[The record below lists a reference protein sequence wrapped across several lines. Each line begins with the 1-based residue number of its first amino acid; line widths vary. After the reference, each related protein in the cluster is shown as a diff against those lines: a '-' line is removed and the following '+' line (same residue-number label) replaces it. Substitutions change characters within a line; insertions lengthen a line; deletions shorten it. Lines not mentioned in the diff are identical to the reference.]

1 MRART
6 PPLLAAAAAMGV
18 MGLAAPATADA
29 HAIGTVTY
37 QSPVPLWLYVM
48 AGAIAVAASVPVAA
62 LADTRIGSHLGPNLY
77 RPGSGRLVR
86 VAQIVA
92 AALLVEIVAAGLFG
106 SEEFAANPATV
117 LVWVDLWVGL
127 GLVAAVFGPVW
138 DLVNPLRLIGDLVDR
153 VNPQP
158 PLAYP
163 EALGGWPAVAA
174 LAAFGWMELAWPG
187 GNHPFDLA
195 LVIVV
200 YVLVQIIGMALVG
213 ADVWLERAELF
224 TTFSR
229 VMARVSAF
237 EWYVVSDR
245 PCPADLHDPGE
256 VVGCGA
262 CWRQAAPQE
271 RGIRWR
277 GFTSG
282 TWRDLPLLPGGAA
295 MIVVLLAVVLFDG
308 FAETMRFTDLAQWI
322 HRHWT
327 SLPDTGLRTLM
338 MVGFVVPL
346 AAIFAAVAAA
356 VGRRGRGFH
365 DAVDRYAPTLMPI
378 VAGYFAAHYLLY
390 LVTYGQL
397 TWKVII
403 DPLERD
409 WVPDL
414 GVWTGYPSGAAWA
427 FQVTVIVLGHVCAIF
442 AAHRIEL
449 GVVSRRR
456 AAVLVQAPLIALMI
470 AYTVLCLWIL
480 GQAYTSG

>member
-6 PPLLAAAAAMGV
+6 PPVLAATAAMGV

-62 LADTRIGSHLGPNLY
+62 LADTRIGRNLGPNLY

-92 AALLVEIVAAGLFG
+92 AVLLVEIVAAGLFG

-117 LVWVDLWVGL
+117 LIWVDLWVGL
-127 GLVAAVFGPVW
+127 GLVSAIFGPVW
-138 DLVNPLRLIGDLVDR
+138 DLVNPLRLFGDLVDR

-163 EALGGWPAVAA
+163 EALGPWPAVAA

-187 GNHPFDLA
+187 GSHPFDLA
-195 LVIVV
+195 SSSSS
-200 YVLVQIIGMALVG
+200 MCS
-213 ADVWLERAELF
+213 
-224 TTFSR
+224 SR
-229 VMARVSAF
+229 SSAWRSSARTCGSSGPSSSRLQPAHGPRSPF

-262 CWRQAAPQE
+262 CWRQAAPEE

-295 MIVVLLAVVLFDG
+295 MIVVLLAIVLFDG

-322 HRHWT
+322 RRHWT

-346 AAIFAAVAAA
+346 AAIFVDGGRRRRPARSGYRDAVARYAA
-356 VGRRGRGFH
+356 DAHADRRCLLRGPLPALPRHLRPAHLEGDHRPTRARLGARPRDLDRYPRAPRGR
-365 DAVDRYAPTLMPI
+365 
-378 VAGYFAAHYLLY
+378 
-390 LVTYGQL
+390 
-397 TWKVII
+397 
-403 DPLERD
+403 
-409 WVPDL
+409 
-414 GVWTGYPSGAAWA
+414 
-427 FQVTVIVLGHVCAIF
+427 
-442 AAHRIEL
+442 
-449 GVVSRRR
+449 SR
-456 AAVLVQAPLIALMI
+456 
-470 AYTVLCLWIL
+470 
-480 GQAYTSG
+480 

>member
-6 PPLLAAAAAMGV
+6 PPVLAATAAMGV
-18 MGLAAPATADA
+18 VGLAAPATADA

-62 LADTRIGSHLGPNLY
+62 LADTRIGRHLGPNLY

-86 VAQIVA
+86 VVQIVN

-127 GLVAAVFGPVW
+127 GLVSAVFGPVW

-163 EALGGWPAVAA
+163 EALGAWPAVAA

-187 GNHPFDLA
+187 GSHPFDLA
-195 LVIVV
+195 VVIVV
-200 YVLVQIIGMALVG
+200 YVLVQVIGMALVG

-224 TTFSR
+224 TGFSR
-229 VMARVSAF
+229 LMARVSPF
-237 EWYVVSDR
+237 EWYVVSNR

-262 CWRQAAPQE
+262 CWRHAAPEE

-295 MIVVLLAVVLFDG
+295 MIVLLLAIVLFDG

-327 SLPDTGLRTLM
+327 SLPDTDLRTLM

-346 AAIFAAVAAA
+346 AGVFVAVAAA
-356 VGRRGRGFH
+356 VGRRGGGFR

-378 VAGYFAAHYLLY
+378 VAVYFAAHYLLY

-442 AAHRIEL
+442 AAHRIAL

-456 AAVLVQAPLIALMI
+456 AVLVQAPLIALMI
-470 AYTVLCLWIL
+470 AYTVLGLWIL